1 MKRGLLSLSFVEEL
15 SGTIL
20 IEGSLDLCLLLHTS
34 EHLIL
39 ILQTLLGKQILITFR
54 ITIFVLFLLILDQ
67 IDFNFSVLD
76 AEG

>member
-20 IEGSLDLCLLLHTS
+20 IEGSLDLSLLLHTG
-34 EHLIL
+34 EHLVL

>member
-20 IEGSLDLCLLLHTS
+20 IEGSLDLSLLLHTG
-34 EHLIL
+34 EHLVL

-67 IDFNFSVLD
+67 IYFNFSVLN